1 MATNKDI
8 LTGIAIGAGATLLG
22 VYLIHIFQKEQELN
36 IANQAINSGMFNN
49 ILSNPSGSSN
59 SGNGNINGG
68 LS

>member
-1 MATNKDI
+1 MAINKDM

-49 ILSNPSGSSN
+49 ILSSPSGSSN
-59 SGNGNINGG
+59 SSNGG
-68 LS
+68 L